1 MLRYFTGKPCK
12 NGHISIRIT
21 GNYSCKKCMRELD
34 KKRSKTEK
42 EILSKKE
49 EKKRWYKKNEVIIS
63 EKRAFERALKLA
75 EQDQGEQEIS

>member
-1 MLRYFTGKPCK
+1 
-12 NGHISIRIT
+12 
-21 GNYSCKKCMRELD
+21 MRELD